1 MIKKFLIIIISFN
14 LISHCGFT
22 PLYSNKS
29 DVNFSITSI
38 EFKGDKEINNFLKNS
53 LNKFTNNESE
63 KKYKIKINSNYS
75 KNVLSKNKAAE
86 TTNFELSANTT
97 FQILSNN
104 KILKE
109 FKISEKKI
117 MDNIDD
123 DFEEQKNEK
132 IAKQNFASS
141 MTNSLVTEISIL
153 NDN

>member
-38 EFKGDKEINNFLKNS
+38 ELKGDREINNYLKSN
-53 LNKFTNNESE
+53 LNKYINNISE
-63 KKYKIKINSNYS
+63 KKYIIKINSKYS
-75 KNVLSKNKAAE
+75 KNVLSKNKTAE
-86 TTNFELSANTT
+86 TTNFELSTNTT
-97 FQILSNN
+97 FQILSDS

-109 FKISEKKI
+109 FKISEKTI

-141 MTNSLVTEISIL
+141 MTNKLITEISIL

>member
-1 MIKKFLIIIISFN
+1 MIKKFIILFISFN

-22 PLYSNKS
+22 PLYSDKS
-29 DVNFSITSI
+29 DVNFTITSI
-38 EFKGDKEINNFLKNS
+38 EFNGDKEINNYLKNN
-53 LNKFTNNESE
+53 LIKFTNNKSE
-63 KKYKIKINSNYS
+63 KKYVIKINSIYS
-75 KNVLSKNKAAE
+75 KNILSKNKAAE
-86 TTNFELSANTT
+86 TTNFELSTNIN
-97 FQILSNN
+97 FQILSNS
-104 KILKE
+104 KILKK

-141 MTNSLVTEISIL
+141 MASKLITEISIL

>member
-1 MIKKFLIIIISFN
+1 MSTIYLDNAATTKVRDEIVNTMSTIIK
-14 LISHCGFT
+14 
-22 PLYSNKS
+22 
-29 DVNFSITSI
+29 
-38 EFKGDKEINNFLKNS
+38 
-53 LNKFTNNESE
+53 NESE
-63 KKYKIKINSNYS
+63 KKYTIKINSNYS

-86 TTNFELSANTT
+86 TTNFELSTNTT

-141 MTNSLVTEISIL
+141 MTNKLVTEISIL

>member
-38 EFKGDKEINNFLKNS
+38 EFKGDKEINNYLKNS

-63 KKYKIKINSNYS
+63 KKYTIKINSNYS
-75 KNVLSKNKAAE
+75 KSVLSKNKAAE
-86 TTNFELSANTT
+86 TTNFELSTDTT
-97 FQILSNN
+97 FQILSNS
-104 KILKE
+104 KIIKE

-141 MTNSLVTEISIL
+141 MTNKLVTEISIL

>member
-1 MIKKFLIIIISFN
+1 MIKKFLILIISFN
-14 LISHCGFT
+14 LISHCGFA

-38 EFKGDKEINNFLKNS
+38 EFEGDKELNNFLKNG

-63 KKYKIKINSNYS
+63 KKYIIKINSNYS

-86 TTNFELSANTT
+86 TTNFELSTNTT

-141 MTNSLVTEISIL
+141 MTNKLVTEISIL

>member
-1 MIKKFLIIIISFN
+1 MIKKFLILIISFN

-38 EFKGDKEINNFLKNS
+38 EFEGDKELNNFLKNS

-63 KKYKIKINSNYS
+63 KKYTIKINSNYS

-86 TTNFELSANTT
+86 TTNFELSTNTT

-141 MTNSLVTEISIL
+141 MTNKLVTEISIL

>member
-38 EFKGDKEINNFLKNS
+38 EFEGDKELNNFLKNS

-63 KKYKIKINSNYS
+63 KKYTIKINSNYS

-86 TTNFELSANTT
+86 TTNFELSTNTT

-141 MTNSLVTEISIL
+141 MINKLVTEISIL

>member
-1 MIKKFLIIIISFN
+1 MIKKFLILIISFN

-38 EFKGDKEINNFLKNS
+38 EFKGDKELNNFLKNS

-63 KKYKIKINSNYS
+63 KKYTIKINSNYS

-86 TTNFELSANTT
+86 TTNFELSTDTT
-97 FQILSNN
+97 FQILSNS
-104 KILKE
+104 KIIKE

-141 MTNSLVTEISIL
+141 MTNKLVTEISML

>member
-1 MIKKFLIIIISFN
+1 MIKKFLILIISFN
-14 LISHCGFT
+14 LISHCGFA

-38 EFKGDKEINNFLKNS
+38 EFEGDKELNNFLKNS

-63 KKYKIKINSNYS
+63 KKYAIKINSNYS

-86 TTNFELSANTT
+86 TTNFELSTNTT

-141 MTNSLVTEISIL
+141 MTNKLVTEISIL

>member
-38 EFKGDKEINNFLKNS
+38 EFEGDKELNNFLKNS

-63 KKYKIKINSNYS
+63 KKYAIKINSNYS

-86 TTNFELSANTT
+86 TTNFELSTNTT

-141 MTNSLVTEISIL
+141 MTNKLVTEISIL

>member
-1 MIKKFLIIIISFN
+1 MIKKFLILIISFN

-29 DVNFSITSI
+29 DVIFSITSI
-38 EFKGDKEINNFLKNS
+38 EFKGDKEINNYLKNS
-53 LNKFTNNESE
+53 LNKFKNNESE
-63 KKYKIKINSNYS
+63 KKYTIKINSNYS
-75 KNVLSKNKAAE
+75 KSVLSKNKAAE
-86 TTNFELSANTT
+86 TTNFELSTDTT
-97 FQILSNN
+97 FQILSNS

-141 MTNSLVTEISIL
+141 MTNKLVTEISIL

>member
-53 LNKFTNNESE
+53 LNKYTNNESK

-141 MTNSLVTEISIL
+141 MTNKLVTEISIL

>member
-38 EFKGDKEINNFLKNS
+38 EFKGDKEINNYLKNS
-53 LNKFTNNESE
+53 LNKFTNNESD
-63 KKYKIKINSNYS
+63 KKYTIKINSNYS

-86 TTNFELSANTT
+86 TTNFELSTTTT

-123 DFEEQKNEK
+123 DFEEQKNER

-141 MTNSLVTEISIL
+141 ITNKLITEISIL

>member
-22 PLYSNKS
+22 PQYSNKS

-53 LNKFTNNESE
+53 LNKFTNNESK

-104 KILKE
+104 KILKK

-141 MTNSLVTEISIL
+141 MTNKLVTEISIL

>member
-1 MIKKFLIIIISFN
+1 MIKKFLILIISFN

-29 DVNFSITSI
+29 DVIFSITSI
-38 EFKGDKEINNFLKNS
+38 EFKGDKEINNYLKNS

-63 KKYKIKINSNYS
+63 KKYTIKINSNYS
-75 KNVLSKNKAAE
+75 KSVLSKNKAAE
-86 TTNFELSANTT
+86 TTNFELSTDTT
-97 FQILSNN
+97 FQILSNS

-141 MTNSLVTEISIL
+141 MTIKLVTEISIL

>member
-1 MIKKFLIIIISFN
+1 MIKKFLILIISFN

-38 EFKGDKEINNFLKNS
+38 EFEGDKQLNNFLKNS

-63 KKYKIKINSNYS
+63 KKYTIKINSNYS

-86 TTNFELSANTT
+86 TTNFELSTNTT

-141 MTNSLVTEISIL
+141 MTNKLVTEISIL

>member
-38 EFKGDKEINNFLKNS
+38 EFKGDKEINNFLKNN

-75 KNVLSKNKAAE
+75 KNVLSKNKAVE

-141 MTNSLVTEISIL
+141 MTNKLVTEISIL

>member
-1 MIKKFLIIIISFN
+1 MIKKFLILIISFN

-38 EFKGDKEINNFLKNS
+38 EFEGDKQLNNFLKNS

-63 KKYKIKINSNYS
+63 KKYTIKINSNYS

-86 TTNFELSANTT
+86 TTNFELSTNTT

-141 MTNSLVTEISIL
+141 MINKLVTEISIL

>member
-1 MIKKFLIIIISFN
+1 MIKKFLILIISFN

-22 PLYSNKS
+22 PLHSNKS

-38 EFKGDKEINNFLKNS
+38 EFEGDRQLNNFLKNS

-63 KKYKIKINSNYS
+63 KKYTIKINSNYS

-86 TTNFELSANTT
+86 TTNFELSTTTT

-141 MTNSLVTEISIL
+141 MINKLVTEISIL

>member
-1 MIKKFLIIIISFN
+1 MIKKFLILIISFN

-38 EFKGDKEINNFLKNS
+38 KFEGDKELNNFLKNS

-63 KKYKIKINSNYS
+63 KKYTIKINSNYS

-86 TTNFELSANTT
+86 TTNFELSTNTT

-141 MTNSLVTEISIL
+141 MTNKLVTEISIL

>member
-1 MIKKFLIIIISFN
+1 MIKKFLILIISFN

-141 MTNSLVTEISIL
+141 MTNKLVTEISIL

>member
-29 DVNFSITSI
+29 DVNFSIISI

-141 MTNSLVTEISIL
+141 IASKLITEISIL

>member
-1 MIKKFLIIIISFN
+1 MIKKFLILIISFN

-38 EFKGDKEINNFLKNS
+38 KFEGDKELNNFLKNS

-63 KKYKIKINSNYS
+63 KKYTIKINSNYS

-86 TTNFELSANTT
+86 TTNFELSTNTT

-104 KILKE
+104 KVLKE

-141 MTNSLVTEISIL
+141 MTNKLVTEISIL

>member
-22 PLYSNKS
+22 PQYSNKS

-53 LNKFTNNESE
+53 LNKYTNNESK

-86 TTNFELSANTT
+86 TTNFELSTNTT

-141 MTNSLVTEISIL
+141 MTNKLVTEISIL

>member
-38 EFKGDKEINNFLKNS
+38 EFKGDKEINNFLKNN

-141 MTNSLVTEISIL
+141 MTNKLVTEISIL

>member
-1 MIKKFLIIIISFN
+1 MIKKFLILIISFN

-38 EFKGDKEINNFLKNS
+38 EFKGDREINNYLKNS

-63 KKYKIKINSNYS
+63 KKYTIKINSNYS
-75 KNVLSKNKAAE
+75 KSVLSKNKAAE
-86 TTNFELSANTT
+86 TTNFELSTDTT
-97 FQILSNN
+97 FQILSNS
-104 KILKE
+104 KIIKE

-141 MTNSLVTEISIL
+141 MTNKLVTEISIL

>member
-29 DVNFSITSI
+29 DVNFSIISI

-141 MTNSLVTEISIL
+141 MTNKLVTEISML

>member
-75 KNVLSKNKAAE
+75 KNVLSKNKAVE

-141 MTNSLVTEISIL
+141 MTNKLVTEISIL

>member
-1 MIKKFLIIIISFN
+1 MIKKFLILIISFN
-14 LISHCGFT
+14 LISHCGFA

-38 EFKGDKEINNFLKNS
+38 EFEGDRQLNNFLKNS

-63 KKYKIKINSNYS
+63 KKYTIKINSNYS

-86 TTNFELSANTT
+86 TTNFELSTTTT

-132 IAKQNFASS
+132 NAKQDFASS
-141 MTNSLVTEISIL
+141 MTNKLVTEISIL

>member
-1 MIKKFLIIIISFN
+1 MIKKFLILIISFN

-38 EFKGDKEINNFLKNS
+38 EFKGDKEINNYLKNS

-63 KKYKIKINSNYS
+63 KKYTIKINSNYS

-86 TTNFELSANTT
+86 TTNFELSTNTT

-141 MTNSLVTEISIL
+141 MINKLVTEISIL

>member
-1 MIKKFLIIIISFN
+1 MIKKFLILIISFN

-22 PLYSNKS
+22 PLHSNKS

-38 EFKGDKEINNFLKNS
+38 EFEGDKELNNFLKNG

-63 KKYKIKINSNYS
+63 KKYTIKINSNYS
-75 KNVLSKNKAAE
+75 KSVLSKNKAAE
-86 TTNFELSANTT
+86 TTNFELSTDTT
-97 FQILSNN
+97 FQILSNS
-104 KILKE
+104 KIIKE

-141 MTNSLVTEISIL
+141 MTNKLVTEISIL

>member
-86 TTNFELSANTT
+86 TTNFELLANTT

-141 MTNSLVTEISIL
+141 MTNKLVTEISIL